1 MADTIAVMNKGVI
14 EQHGH
19 PTELYDN
26 PASTFVSN
34 FLGQSNLVRA
44 QVVERSDERVVV
56 DAHGSKVAAPV
67 ERAHQAD
74 NEVWVG
80 VRPEKVS
87 LVASGSGAEGGKNSL
102 TGGTVTDVSYIGVS
116 TQYLVKLPWGQ
127 ELTVFEQNTGTH
139 EAFRAGD
146 SVDLSWHA
154 EHTFLLDAAQDA
166 LAGAEDFE

>member
-1 MADTIAVMNKGVI
+1 
-14 EQHGH
+14 
-19 PTELYDN
+19 
-26 PASTFVSN
+26 
-34 FLGQSNLVRA
+34 
-44 QVVERSDERVVV
+44 V